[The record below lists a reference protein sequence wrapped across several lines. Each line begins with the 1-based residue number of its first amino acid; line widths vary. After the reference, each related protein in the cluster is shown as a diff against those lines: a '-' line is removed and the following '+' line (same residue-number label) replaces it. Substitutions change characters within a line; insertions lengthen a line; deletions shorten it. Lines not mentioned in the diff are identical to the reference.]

1 MAKRT
6 SEIKKPKLTKGKEFT
21 SLPFVLYVMSKCKK
35 FNVNFLIS
43 PDSIVI
49 RGGEPCDGF
58 FEASEKG
65 ESGFL
70 VVCTGKD
77 LSEVLHTL
85 AHEFSH
91 LMQWY
96 EDDPLYLAW
105 DKRDSEENSLKLEID
120 AERRALLLLN
130 EWDIFDEKAQE
141 RSDKYIRTLK
151 GENDANV

>member
-105 DKRDSEENSLKLEID
+105 DKRDSEENTLKLEID

>member
-6 SEIKKPKLTKGKEFT
+6 SESKKPKLTKGKEFT

-58 FEASEKG
+58 FEAPEKG

-70 VVCTGKD
+70 VVCIGKD

-96 EDDPLYLAW
+96 EDDPLYIAW

>member
-1 MAKRT
+1 
-6 SEIKKPKLTKGKEFT
+6 
-21 SLPFVLYVMSKCKK
+21 MSKCKK
-35 FNVNFLIS
+35 FNVNFMIS

-58 FEASEKG
+58 FEAPEKG

-70 VVCTGKD
+70 VVCIGKD

>member
-1 MAKRT
+1 M
-6 SEIKKPKLTKGKEFT
+6 TKGKEFT
-21 SLPFVLYVMSKCKK
+21 SLPFVLDVMSKCKK

-43 PDSIVI
+43 PEREVV

-58 FEASEKG
+58 FEAPGKG

-70 VVCTGKD
+70 VVCIGKD
-77 LSEVLHTL
+77 LNEVLHTL

-105 DKRDSEENSLKLEID
+105 EKHDNEENSIRLEED
-120 AERRALLLLN
+120 AEKRALDML
-130 EWDIFDEKAQE
+130 EKWDILDAGASE
-141 RSDKYIRTLK
+141 RSDKYISSLK
-151 GENDANV
+151 EPPK